1 MLRNN
6 LFVAKAVFLFSTL
19 LLLYGCTETSSE
31 ISHDL
36 LEQYEPTHFEQQHI
50 ENSEAERDI
59 IAELLEPIYHTRED
73 ATRHMP
79 IAFYRRLPNYELVI
93 EEGVFDYQRFFR
105 FHSRSG
111 FYLGEAEAFLAGEIT
126 AYEIVGRK
134 IPDWAH
140 SSVIAETQGGEYI
153 IIAYLPKPPEVWP
166 IEPVEGVPQLEFT
179 PAFGT
184 IPRVA
189 ESMRGNLSAPTLE
202 DILRNLE
209 IEERLHAT
217 SLDLER
223 TRVLVFSGM
232 FPVNNFGLGF
242 LFYDDENEYFLSEND
257 WAFDPHRTVWESRSV
272 HEGLFFSMT
281 AGGFY
286 EAHEVAEFISSL
298 YQLWDEF
305 IARNDD

>member
-6 LFVAKAVFLFSTL
+6 LFVSKTVFLLSTL

-36 LEQYEPTHFEQQHI
+36 FEQYEPTHFEQQHI

-93 EEGVFDYQRFFR
+93 EEGVFDYQRFFPLP
-105 FHSRSG
+105 FG
-111 FYLGEAEAFLAGEIT
+111 AFFPDEAEALLAGEIT
-126 AYEIVGRK
+126 AYEVIERN
-134 IPDWAH
+134 ISDWAH

-153 IIAYLPKPPEVWP
+153 IIAYRPEPPEVWP
-166 IEPVEGVPQLEFT
+166 IEPIEGAPQLEFT

-184 IPRVA
+184 IPYIA
-189 ESMRGNLSAPTLE
+189 EPMSGDLGVPTLE

-232 FPVNNFGLGF
+232 FPVSNFGLGF
-242 LFYDDENEYFLSEND
+242 LFYDDENEYFLSENE

-305 IARNDD
+305 IVRNDD